1 MRDIRELLEHAASRI
16 VGKPDAL
23 GRTLERTRRRRRARR
38 LGVAMF
44 ALLLS
49 AASLSWL
56 ATSLTLLGQP
66 SRPGGSSSRPP
77 AAESPSTSDSVPA
90 ATGSTTASATPP
102 PTTEPP
108 LVPSRIIGLTADGE
122 VVVVSTRNGTV
133 EPPLAQFPPSSDPD
147 NTGLGTSAIDIEV
160 APSGEIFVVT
170 CCEPAAGA
178 VFIIDRTGEHIGT
191 WNALGIDVLATT
203 GAIAVAEIDGMTLVS
218 SIAGSERRSIPS
230 GGTLDPPEWPAW
242 DPNGEQL
249 IYAAGGRLYSVAAS
263 ASSLDAGMSLEG
275 TEEGSWYSPAV
286 SRDGVVAIR
295 SGQSWTRI
303 GAVPRGPSS
312 VVMIDSHGELT
323 ILYESSDGVS
333 SLEVSPDGAHLLWVD
348 GGDLVWSDEHGTHM
362 IEGNFVAATWMPDR

>member
-1 MRDIRELLEHAASRI
+1 MMMRDIRQLLEHAASRI
-16 VGKPDAL
+16 VGKPGAL
-23 GRTLERTRRRRRARR
+23 GRTLERARRRRRARR

-56 ATSLTLLGQP
+56 ATSFTPLG
-66 SRPGGSSSRPP
+66 
-77 AAESPSTSDSVPA
+77 TSDSVPV
-90 ATGSTTASATPP
+90 ATGSASATPP
-102 PTTEPP
+102 PTTEPLP
-108 LVPSRIIGLTADGE
+108 VPSRIIGLTADGE
-122 VVVVSTRNGTV
+122 IAVVHTRNGTV

-147 NTGLGTSAIDIEV
+147 NTGLGTSAIGIEV

-178 VFIIDRTGEHIGT
+178 IFIIDQTGEHIGT

-218 SIAGSERRSIPS
+218 SIAGSDRRSIPS
-230 GGTLDPPEWPAW
+230 GGTLHPPEWPAW

-303 GAVPRGPSS
+303 GAVPQGPSS
-312 VVMIDSHGELT
+312 VVMIDPHGELT

-348 GGDLVWSDEHGTHM
+348 GGDLVWSDEDGTHK